1 MTLLKAYL
9 VGSNDPFVLARV
21 YHDEYILKDAKFI
34 KDYIDEQMK
43 LYRGELKAQEV
54 HLDELEGD
62 ISQSIANLRT
72 IHRNYEVN
80 IWAEDTTWEKIA
92 EQAGQVYDSESII
105 PAFRDTYEEH
115 RKQFKEDM
123 DNIKELR
130 KVIPVQK
137 KLVKE
142 LTQEFEKKEKELYS
156 KYGNSTKEDYDE
168 NKFGL
173 EFEKLG
179 LKLLESHLKLTKRMA
194 EETVD
199 EKGVPV
205 LQVPDSK
212 AVMNINKKFK
222 AELDKMIAENEKDIA
237 DSDKPRSATKLQP
250 KKYVPLMDKWG
261 KALKKVVDDESGA
274 QYFKK
279 YYTDKIKDYER
290 RIKRSKQL
298 IKALESG
305 KQWTAAFSS
314 TISPKD
320 IRETE
325 LTGEKELEVES
336 RKKKTFA
343 DIGVIDSLKVG
354 FPTKAIRNT
363 FYNELSAWVEAEPKL
378 FNIPVITGY
387 KQEGR
392 DKTHSS
398 VEEGGSSA
406 RNRNLLRLKEI
417 FESAPA
423 GERNSDMIL
432 RIINT
437 ELNRVKETPV
447 SARKEG
453 KQESQQ
459 ISILDWYKN
468 LDIKLTK
475 LKEKL
480 ISIKGKALPQVVKG
494 NIRTILNLQAKSL
507 GTIKGGTPVKKVL
520 LAIGGRSIRESIIE
534 LHPVIGKKWVKDV
547 KKWVKKDKQLEEWLY
562 KERRKKKDFLDDL
575 EKLYT
580 SIKSTINYKV
590 EGDTVL
596 EYIINV
602 QTKRKVP
609 QFIMETEED
618 IKALEDVKIFLQRS
632 DIKGLD
638 DEDENTL
645 EDILKELVSSYNRL
659 IGDENLA
666 TLDKEGKAFKEI
678 LSVQLPKAQKLI
690 GKMPEQHEKKKEL
703 IEAFRNLT
711 KAYGSTLLEISG
723 TKLTAKVKNEQMV
736 ERVVD
741 AYYGQLKNLDK
752 DEQRKFLNAMLPFKK
767 SKNNEWINKIMSAEK
782 ETANLLQELQA
793 IGKLELGAFAEP
805 RKAGRDFL
813 DVSGMSENQLN
824 AIEEQQGR
832 EAGTAQ
838 PKQFTEVGGDY
849 SYEGES
855 AKDPDKEL
863 EDARIREEEYEQ
875 AQEDAKIRE
884 EQRQEGKHVE
894 EPEEEQPEYE
904 LDEEEYGAGDLTEEY
919 GEGTLEDDE
928 S

>member
-21 YHDEYILKDAKFI
+21 YHDEYILKGKTFI

-43 LYRGELKAQEV
+43 LYRVELKAQEV
-54 HLDELEGD
+54 HLNELEGN

-80 IWAEDTTWEKIA
+80 IWSADTILEEAGAEIDNSLFNAI
-92 EQAGQVYDSESII
+92 
-105 PAFRDTYEEH
+105 YEGH

-130 KVIPVQK
+130 KVIPAQK
-137 KLVKE
+137 KLVKG

-156 KYGNSTKEDYDE
+156 KYAKSTKEDYDKNPDLKLLDE
-168 NKFGL
+168 NNLGL

-179 LKLLESHLKLTKRMA
+179 LKLLESHLKLTKKMA

-222 AELDKMIAENEKDIA
+222 AELDKMIAENEKNIA
-237 DSDKPRSATKLQP
+237 DSDKPRSASKLQP
-250 KKYVPLMDKWG
+250 KKFMPLMGKWQA
-261 KALKKVVDDESGA
+261 ALSEVINDESGV

-279 YYTDKIKDYER
+279 YYADKIEDYENR
-290 RIKRSKQL
+290 TKKSKLKIKL
-298 IKALESG
+298 IEGG
-305 KQWTAAFSS
+305 KGWSEVIGKFP
-314 TISPKD
+314 TI

-325 LTGEKELEVES
+325 LTGEKGIKVES
-336 RKKKTFA
+336 RKKKTFT
-343 DIGVIDSLKVG
+343 DMGVIDSLKVG
-354 FPTKAIRNT
+354 FPTKALQNT
-363 FYNELSAWVEAEPKL
+363 FYSELSAWVQEQPKL
-378 FNIPVITGY
+378 FDIPVITGY
-387 KQEGR
+387 KKERG
-392 DKTHSS
+392 DKAHSL
-398 VEEGGSSA
+398 VEEGGDSA

-423 GERNSDMIL
+423 GERNADMIL
-432 RIINT
+432 RIINA

-447 SARKEG
+447 SARREG

-459 ISILDWYKN
+459 TSILDWYKN
-468 LDIKLTK
+468 LDMKLTE

-480 ISIKGKALPQVVKG
+480 ISTKGKALSQVVKG

-520 LAIGGRSIRESIIE
+520 LAIGGRSITDAIYE
-534 LHPVIGKKWVKDV
+534 LHPII
-547 KKWVKKDKQLEEWLY
+547 
-562 KERRKKKDFLDDL
+562 RKKPKGKGAFISDL

-590 EGDTVL
+590 EDDTVL

-618 IKALEDVKIFLQRS
+618 IKALKDVKIFLQRS

-638 DEDENTL
+638 DEDEDAL
-645 EDILKELVSSYNRL
+645 EGVLKELVSSYNRL

-678 LSVQLPKAQKLI
+678 LSAQLPKAQKLI

-736 ERVVD
+736 ERVVE
-741 AYYGQLKNLDK
+741 AYYTQLKNLDEG
-752 DEQRKFLNAMLPFKK
+752 EQRKFLNAMLPFSK
-767 SKNNEWINKIMSAEK
+767 SRNNKWINIIMRTEK
-782 ETANLLQELQA
+782 ETVSLMQELEA
-793 IGKLELGAFAEP
+793 IGSLELGAFAEP

-824 AIEEQQGR
+824 ALEEQQGR
-832 EAGTAQ
+832 EAGTTQ
-838 PKQFTEVGGDY
+838 PKQFTEVSGDY
-849 SYEGES
+849 EAPEDSDAEETSG
-855 AKDPDKEL
+855 EL
-863 EDARIREEEYEQ
+863 EEDVSMDELVEEESNVAEEESKRIIDEATTQ
-875 AQEDAKIRE
+875 WE
-884 EQRQEGKHVE
+884 EQEG
-894 EPEEEQPEYE
+894 
-904 LDEEEYGAGDLTEEY
+904 
-919 GEGTLEDDE
+919 DE